1 MSADDF
7 SMTTI
12 LGNLLDNALTA
23 ASKCP
28 GGWMNVSLRQVD
40 SSLIITIDNSHA
52 ESISEKS
59 GVFAST
65 KSDRPHLHGIG
76 IKNVRKAVKDLN
88 GQIEIYYT
96 EDVFHVGITLPNY
109 A

>member
-1 MSADDF
+1 
-7 SMTTI
+7 
-12 LGNLLDNALTA
+12 
-23 ASKCP
+23 
-28 GGWMNVSLRQVD
+28 MNVSLRQVD
-40 SSLIITIDNSHA
+40 SRLIITIDNNHT
-52 ESISEKS
+52 ENIHEKS
-59 GVFAST
+59 GVFTST
-65 KSDRPHLHGIG
+65 KSDQPHLHGIG